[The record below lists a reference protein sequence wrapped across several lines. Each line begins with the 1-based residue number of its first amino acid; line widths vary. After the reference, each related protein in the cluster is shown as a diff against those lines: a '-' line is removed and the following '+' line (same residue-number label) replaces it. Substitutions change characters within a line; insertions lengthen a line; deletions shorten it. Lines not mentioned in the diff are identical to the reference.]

1 MQGPAILHRHLKD
14 DAVETYVTG
23 DASTPAGLTTSYR
36 PNAGGA
42 LDWQAARHGGS
53 SSSP

>member
-23 DASTPAGLTTSYR
+23 DGVHTRRSDDLVP
-36 PNAGGA
+36 P
-42 LDWQAARHGGS
+42 
-53 SSSP
+53 